1 MVSDVTSRKKEIEK
15 KISMLAK
22 EQNSLRNELFKI
34 EQEEQKPILEKE
46 RLKIGKCYKIGKHSY
61 FKVKSICNIYSA
73 LGVLVLFNPEKYQ
86 CYIKCYH
93 EVELCD
99 LAGEINED
107 EFVEKLNR
115 VISCY

>member
-1 MVSDVTSRKKEIEK
+1 MNNTRKKEIEK

-46 RLKIGKCYKIGKHSY
+46 RLKIGKCYKIGKYSY
-61 FKVKSICNIYSA
+61 FKVKTICNIYSA
-73 LGVLVLFNPEKYQ
+73 LGVLVLFNPGKYQ
-86 CYIKCYH
+86 CYIKCFH

-99 LAGEINED
+99 LEGEITEN
-107 EFVEKLNR
+107 EFVEKLNGI
-115 VISCY
+115 VSYY